1 MQTPQILIVED
12 EQVTRNTLKS
22 IFEAEGYAVF
32 EASNGEEMHQVLS
45 DYPINLVIMDIKPAR
60 KKWPAACTRTA

>member
-22 IFEAEGYAVF
+22 ILKQRDTLF
-32 EASNGEEMHQVLS
+32 
-45 DYPINLVIMDIKPAR
+45 
-60 KKWPAACTRTA
+60 

>member
-45 DYPINLVIMDIKPAR
+45 DYPLGDYGHQPAR

>member
-22 IFEAEGYAVF
+22 IFEAEGYNVF
-32 EASNGEEMHQVLS
+32 EAVM
-45 DYPINLVIMDIKPAR
+45 AR
-60 KKWPAACTRTA
+60 KCTLL

>member
-22 IFEAEGYAVF
+22 IFEAEDTTYLKRV
-32 EASNGEEMHQVLS
+32 MV
-45 DYPINLVIMDIKPAR
+45 KR
-60 KKWPAACTRTA
+60 CTMCFLTIRLI